1 MNSKTLLLKYLGSI
15 GNPDRAAALF
25 AEDGALELPFLRSLR
40 VGARYAGRR
49 EIAACLNQLRRL
61 YPDVAFA
68 PNDINV
74 LIETPDKTFAEYVTH
89 MTAAATGRLLHQ
101 LFTGYLVA
109 EAGEIKLLRESFNP
123 LAMAQALW
131 WTMALKTTRKTSQM
145 KQERP
150 THV

>member
-1 MNSKTLLLKYLGSI
+1 MKDSKALLLKYLSSI
-15 GNPDRAAALF
+15 GDPEGAAALF
-25 AEDGALELPFLRSLR
+25 AEDGVMELPFLRSLG

-49 EIAACLNQLRRL
+49 EIAACLHQLRKL

-68 PNDINV
+68 PNDIRV

-101 LFTGYLVA
+101 LFTGYLIA

-123 LAMAQALW
+123 LTMAQAQLPNGV
-131 WTMALKTTRKTSQM
+131 ADVG
-145 KQERP
+145 RP
-150 THV
+150 GDEVHAF